1 MKILDSIIVVVLLIL
16 VALGL
21 LRFTN
26 IQGLSEKYE
35 RISLRIDDKLIDGG
49 SPMTIVE
56 PLWWSVSIY
65 DGPIKYEA
73 DLQRFSKGQRYVL
86 AIMWYSAEVRNG
98 GHHQFY
104 SNSTG
109 IVWRDAMD
117 GLQAIGMPEA
127 VGVLKGSAELLG
139 GTPSMIRSVRE
150 GQLAR
155 VETDAFDKLDKHFYD
170 KIMPDL
176 DDRVLAYIKANRAA
190 FFFDGTVQKPVP

>member
-1 MKILDSIIVVVLLIL
+1 MKILDAIIVVVLLIL
-16 VALGL
+16 AGLGL
-21 LRFTN
+21 LRLTN

-35 RISLRIDDKLIDGG
+35 RVSLRIDDKLIDGG
-49 SPMTIVE
+49 RPMSIVE

-86 AIMWYSAEVRNG
+86 AIMWYSAEVKNG

-109 IVWRDAMD
+109 IVWRDARD

-127 VGVLKGSAELLG
+127 VGVLRGSAEILG

-150 GQLAR
+150 GQLAS
-155 VETDAFDKLDKHFYD
+155 VDTDAFDKLDKLFYD
-170 KIMPDL
+170 KVMPDL
-176 DDRVLAYIKANRAA
+176 DDKVLAYIKANRAA
-190 FFFDGTVQKPVP
+190 FYFDGTVRKPVP